1 MGSMGYALRCD
12 GGQSVDLATIDTRGD
27 GGITKEAGKVELDA
41 LAKELGELQELFAAG
56 TDALLIVLQGMDT
69 SGKDG
74 TIRTVLTE
82 MNPSGVHVW
91 SFKVPT
97 AEERAHDF
105 LWRHH
110 LKTPALSSVAVFNR
124 SYYEAVL
131 VELVKGIISPEVAV
145 SRYPHINDF
154 ELLLDQS
161 RTFVVKFFLHISKE
175 SQEER
180 LLARQEEVEKWWK
193 LSLGDWQ
200 ERQRWDDYMAAYR
213 DGNQRNRHCPGR
225 PGMWSLPI
233 ASGIATGGRASAGGD
248 AADPIGKD
256 WLAAL
261 RERGEQELAALK
273 EAGYAATVT
282 SAWPTRRGSLR
293 YRGKPDEWCP

>member
-1 MGSMGYALRCD
+1 MGYALRCD
-12 GGQSVDLATIDTRGD
+12 GSQHVDVAGVDTRSDGD
-27 GGITKEAGKVELDA
+27 IDQKAGKVELDA
-41 LAKELGELQELFAAG
+41 LVKELGELQELLYAAG

-74 TIRTVLTE
+74 TIRAVLSD
-82 MNPSGVHVW
+82 MNVSGIHVW

-110 LKTPALSSVAVFNR
+110 LHTPALSSVAVFNR

-131 VELVKGIISPEVAV
+131 VEVVKGIVTPEVAV

-161 RTFVVKFFLHISKE
+161 RTVVVKFFLHISKE
-175 SQEER
+175 KQEER

-193 LSLGDWQ
+193 LSLDDWQ
-200 ERQRWDDYMAAYR
+200 ERQRWDDYMAAYQAAINATATTWAPWYMIPSDRKWYRNLAVAQVLAETLRPHR
-213 DGNQRNRHCPGR
+213 D
-225 PGMWSLPI
+225 
-233 ASGIATGGRASAGGD
+233 
-248 AADPIGKD
+248 D
-256 WLAAL
+256 WMAAL
-261 RERGEQELAALK
+261 RERGEKELAQLRD
-273 EAGYAATVT
+273 AGYAATVT
-282 SAWPTRRGSLR
+282 SG
-293 YRGKPDEWCP
+293 

>member
-1 MGSMGYALRCD
+1 MGYALRCD
-12 GGQSVDLATIDTRGD
+12 GSRPVDLAAVDTQGD
-27 GGITKEAGKVELDA
+27 GAITKEAGKVELDA
-41 LAKELGELQELFAAG
+41 LTKELGELQELLFAAG

-74 TIRTVLTE
+74 TIRAVLNE

-110 LKTPALSSVAVFNR
+110 LHTPALSSVAVFNR
-124 SYYEAVL
+124 SYYEAVI
-131 VELVKGIISPEVAV
+131 VERVKGIISSEVAD

-161 RTFVVKFFLHISKE
+161 RTFVIKFFLHISE
-175 SQEER
+175 ETQEER

-200 ERQRWDDYMAAYR
+200 ERQRWDDYMAAYQTAINATATAWAPWYVIPSDRKWYRNLAVAQALAETLRPHR
-213 DGNQRNRHCPGR
+213 D
-225 PGMWSLPI
+225 
-233 ASGIATGGRASAGGD
+233 
-248 AADPIGKD
+248 D
-256 WLAAL
+256 WLVAL
-261 RERGEQELAALK
+261 RERGEQELAALRD
-273 EAGYAATVT
+273 AGYAATVT
-282 SAWPTRRGSLR
+282 SP
-293 YRGKPDEWCP
+293 

>member
-1 MGSMGYALRCD
+1 MGYALRCD
-12 GGQSVDLATIDTRGD
+12 GSQAVDLAALDTRGD
-27 GGITKEAGKVELDA
+27 SEISKEAGKVEFEA
-41 LAKELGELQELFAAG
+41 LVKELGELQELLFAAG

-74 TIRTVLTE
+74 TIRAVLND
-82 MNPSGVHVW
+82 MNAAGVHVW

-110 LKTPALSSVAVFNR
+110 LRTPALSSVVVFNR

-131 VELVKGIISPEVAV
+131 VEQVQGIVSPEVAV

-161 RTFVVKFFLHISKE
+161 RTFVAKFFLHISKAE
-175 SQEER
+175 QEGR
-180 LLARQEEVEKWWK
+180 LLARQEEVAKWWK

-200 ERQRWDDYMAAYR
+200 ERQRWDEYMAAYQAAINATATSWAPWYVVPSDR
-213 DGNQRNRHCPGR
+213 KWYRNLAVAQALAEMLR
-225 PGMWSLPI
+225 PH
-233 ASGIATGGRASAGGD
+233 RE
-248 AADPIGKD
+248 D

-261 RERGEQELAALK
+261 RERGERELTALR
-273 EAGYAATVT
+273 EAGYA
-282 SAWPTRRGSLR
+282 SPS
-293 YRGKPDEWCP
+293 

>member
-12 GGQSVDLATIDTRGD
+12 GSQPVDLAAVDTRGD
-27 GGITKEAGKVELDA
+27 NSIAKEVGKAELDA
-41 LAKELGELQELFAAG
+41 LAKELGELQELLFAAG
-56 TDALLIVLQGMDT
+56 TDALLIILQGMDT

-74 TIRTVLTE
+74 TIRDVLNE

-110 LKTPALSSVAVFNR
+110 LHTPALSMVAVFNR

-131 VELVKGIISPEVAV
+131 VELVKGIIPPEVAD
-145 SRYPHINDF
+145 SRYPHIKDF

-161 RTFVVKFFLHISKE
+161 RTFVVKFFLHISEETQK
-175 SQEER
+175 ER

-193 LSLGDWQ
+193 LSLADWQ
-200 ERQRWDDYMAAYR
+200 ERQRWDDYMAAYQTAINATATTCAPWYVIPSDR
-213 DGNQRNRHCPGR
+213 KWYRNLAVAQALAETLR
-225 PGMWSLPI
+225 PHRG
-233 ASGIATGGRASAGGD
+233 
-248 AADPIGKD
+248 D

-261 RERGEQELAALK
+261 RERGKQELAALR
-273 EAGYAATVT
+273 EAGYIASAT
-282 SAWPTRRGSLR
+282 SG
-293 YRGKPDEWCP
+293 

>member
-12 GGQSVDLATIDTRGD
+12 GSQHVDVAGVDTRSDGD
-27 GGITKEAGKVELDA
+27 IDQKAGKVELDA
-41 LAKELGELQELFAAG
+41 LVKELGELQELLYAAG

-74 TIRTVLTE
+74 TIRAVLSD
-82 MNPSGVHVW
+82 MNVSGIHVW

-110 LKTPALSSVAVFNR
+110 LHTPALSSVAVFNR

-131 VELVKGIISPEVAV
+131 VEVVKGIVTPEVAV

-161 RTFVVKFFLHISKE
+161 RILVAKFFLHISKE
-175 SQEER
+175 EQAER

-193 LSLGDWQ
+193 LSLGDWE
-200 ERQRWDDYMAAYR
+200 ERQRWDEYMAAYQAAINATATTWAPWYVIPSDRKWYRNLAVAQVLAETLRPHR
-213 DGNQRNRHCPGR
+213 D
-225 PGMWSLPI
+225 
-233 ASGIATGGRASAGGD
+233 
-248 AADPIGKD
+248 D
-256 WLAAL
+256 WMAAL
-261 RERGEQELAALK
+261 RERGEKELAQLRD
-273 EAGYAATVT
+273 AGYAATVT
-282 SAWPTRRGSLR
+282 SG
-293 YRGKPDEWCP
+293 

>member
-1 MGSMGYALRCD
+1 MGYALRCD
-12 GGQSVDLATIDTRGD
+12 GSQHVDVAGVDTRSDGD
-27 GGITKEAGKVELDA
+27 IDQKAGKVELDA
-41 LAKELGELQELFAAG
+41 LVKELGELQELLYAAG

-74 TIRTVLTE
+74 TIRAVLSD
-82 MNPSGVHVW
+82 MNVSGIHVW

-110 LKTPALSSVAVFNR
+110 LHTPALSSVAVFNR

-131 VELVKGIISPEVAV
+131 VEVVKGIVTPEVAV

-161 RTFVVKFFLHISKE
+161 RTVVVKFFLHISKE
-175 SQEER
+175 KQEER

-193 LSLGDWQ
+193 LSLDDWQ
-200 ERQRWDDYMAAYR
+200 ERQRWDDYMAAYQAAINATATTWAPWYVIPSDRKWYRNLAVAQVLAETLRPHR
-213 DGNQRNRHCPGR
+213 D
-225 PGMWSLPI
+225 
-233 ASGIATGGRASAGGD
+233 
-248 AADPIGKD
+248 D
-256 WLAAL
+256 WMAAL
-261 RERGEQELAALK
+261 RERGEKELAQLRD
-273 EAGYAATVT
+273 AGYAAKVT
-282 SAWPTRRGSLR
+282 SG
-293 YRGKPDEWCP
+293 

>member
-1 MGSMGYALRCD
+1 MGYALRCD
-12 GGQSVDLATIDTRGD
+12 GSQHVDVAGVDTRSDGD
-27 GGITKEAGKVELDA
+27 IDQKAGKVELDA
-41 LAKELGELQELFAAG
+41 LVKELGELQELLYAAG

-74 TIRTVLTE
+74 TIRAVLSD
-82 MNPSGVHVW
+82 MNVSGIHVW

-110 LKTPALSSVAVFNR
+110 LHTPALSSVAVFNR

-131 VELVKGIISPEVAV
+131 VELVKGIVTPEVAV

-161 RTFVVKFFLHISKE
+161 RTVVVKFFLHISKE
-175 SQEER
+175 KQEER

-193 LSLGDWQ
+193 LSLDDWQ
-200 ERQRWDDYMAAYR
+200 ERQRWDDYMAAYQAAINATATTWAPWYVIPSDRKWYRNLAVAQVLAETLRPHR
-213 DGNQRNRHCPGR
+213 D
-225 PGMWSLPI
+225 
-233 ASGIATGGRASAGGD
+233 
-248 AADPIGKD
+248 D
-256 WLAAL
+256 WMAAL
-261 RERGEQELAALK
+261 RERGEKELAQLRD
-273 EAGYAATVT
+273 AGYAATVT
-282 SAWPTRRGSLR
+282 SG
-293 YRGKPDEWCP
+293 

>member
-1 MGSMGYALRCD
+1 MGYALRCD
-12 GGQSVDLATIDTRGD
+12 GSQHVDVAGVDTRSDGD
-27 GGITKEAGKVELDA
+27 IDQKAGKVELDA
-41 LAKELGELQELFAAG
+41 LVKELGELQELLYAAG

-74 TIRTVLTE
+74 TIRAVLSD
-82 MNPSGVHVW
+82 MNVSGIHVW

-110 LKTPALSSVAVFNR
+110 LHTPALSSVAVFNR

-131 VELVKGIISPEVAV
+131 VEVVKGIVTPEVAV

-161 RTFVVKFFLHISKE
+161 RTLVVKFFLHISKE

-200 ERQRWDDYMAAYR
+200 ERQRWDDYMAAYQAAINATATTWAPWYVIPSDRKWYRNLAVAQVLAETLRPHR
-213 DGNQRNRHCPGR
+213 D
-225 PGMWSLPI
+225 
-233 ASGIATGGRASAGGD
+233 
-248 AADPIGKD
+248 D
-256 WLAAL
+256 WMAAL
-261 RERGEQELAALK
+261 RERGEKELAQLRD
-273 EAGYAATVT
+273 AGYAATVT
-282 SAWPTRRGSLR
+282 SG
-293 YRGKPDEWCP
+293 

>member
-12 GGQSVDLATIDTRGD
+12 GSQPVDLAAVDTRGD
-27 GGITKEAGKVELDA
+27 NSIAKEVGKAELDA
-41 LAKELGELQELFAAG
+41 LAKELGELQELLFAAG
-56 TDALLIVLQGMDT
+56 TDALLIILQGMDT

-74 TIRTVLTE
+74 TIRDVLNE

-110 LKTPALSSVAVFNR
+110 LHTPALSMVAVFNR

-131 VELVKGIISPEVAV
+131 VELVKGIIPPEVAD
-145 SRYPHINDF
+145 SRYPHIKDF

-161 RTFVVKFFLHISKE
+161 RTFVVKFFLHISEETQK
-175 SQEER
+175 ER

-193 LSLGDWQ
+193 LSLADWQ
-200 ERQRWDDYMAAYR
+200 ERQRWDDYMAAYQTAINATATTWAPWYVIPSDR
-213 DGNQRNRHCPGR
+213 KWYRNLAVAQALAETLR
-225 PGMWSLPI
+225 PHRG
-233 ASGIATGGRASAGGD
+233 
-248 AADPIGKD
+248 D

-261 RERGEQELAALK
+261 RERGKQELAALR
-273 EAGYAATVT
+273 EAGYIASAT
-282 SAWPTRRGSLR
+282 SG
-293 YRGKPDEWCP
+293 

>member
-1 MGSMGYALRCD
+1 MGYALRCD
-12 GGQSVDLATIDTRGD
+12 GSQPVDLAAVDTRGD
-27 GGITKEAGKVELDA
+27 GDIDKDAGKEELDA
-41 LAKELGELQELFAAG
+41 LVKELGELQELLYAAG

-74 TIRTVLTE
+74 TIRAVL
-82 MNPSGVHVW
+82 NDVNASGVHVW

-97 AEERAHDF
+97 EEERAHDF

-131 VELVKGIISPEVAV
+131 VEVVKGIVTPEVAV

-161 RTFVVKFFLHISKE
+161 RTVVVKFFLHISKE
-175 SQEER
+175 KQEER

-193 LSLGDWQ
+193 LSLDDWQ
-200 ERQRWDDYMAAYR
+200 ERQRWDDYMAAYQAAINATATLWAPWYVVPADRKWYRNLAVAQALAEILRPHR
-213 DGNQRNRHCPGR
+213 D
-225 PGMWSLPI
+225 
-233 ASGIATGGRASAGGD
+233 
-248 AADPIGKD
+248 D
-256 WLAAL
+256 WVAAL
-261 RERGEQELAALK
+261 RERGEEELAALRD
-273 EAGYAATVT
+273 AGYAP
-282 SAWPTRRGSLR
+282 SP
-293 YRGKPDEWCP
+293 

>member
-1 MGSMGYALRCD
+1 MGYALRCD
-12 GGQSVDLATIDTRGD
+12 GSQSVDLAAVDTRGD
-27 GGITKEAGKVELDA
+27 DGIAKDVGKMELDA
-41 LAKELGELQELFAAG
+41 LAKELGELQELLFAAG

-74 TIRTVLTE
+74 TIRAVLND
-82 MNPSGVHVW
+82 MNASGVHVW

-110 LKTPALSSVAVFNR
+110 LHTPALSSVAVFNR
-124 SYYEAVL
+124 SYYEAVI

-161 RTFVVKFFLHISKE
+161 RTFVVKFFFHISKE
-175 SQEER
+175 TQKER

-193 LSLGDWQ
+193 LSLADWQ
-200 ERQRWDDYMAAYR
+200 ERQRWDDYMAAYQAAINATATAWAPWYVVPSDRKWYRNLAVAQALAETLRPHR
-213 DGNQRNRHCPGR
+213 D
-225 PGMWSLPI
+225 
-233 ASGIATGGRASAGGD
+233 
-248 AADPIGKD
+248 D

-261 RERGEQELAALK
+261 RERGEQELAALRD
-273 EAGYAATVT
+273 AGYAATVT
-282 SAWPTRRGSLR
+282 SA
-293 YRGKPDEWCP
+293 

>member
-1 MGSMGYALRCD
+1 MGYALRCD
-12 GGQSVDLATIDTRGD
+12 GSQAVDLAAVDTRG
-27 GGITKEAGKVELDA
+27 GGDIVKEAGKGELDA
-41 LAKELGELQELFAAG
+41 LVKELGELQELLFAAG

-74 TIRTVLTE
+74 TIRAVLND

-110 LKTPALSSVAVFNR
+110 LHTPALSSVAVFNR
-124 SYYEAVL
+124 SYYEAVI
-131 VELVKGIISPEVAV
+131 VELVKGIVSPEVAV

-161 RTFVVKFFLHISKE
+161 RTFVAKFFLHISKE
-175 SQEER
+175 TQEER

-200 ERQRWDDYMAAYR
+200 DRQRWDEYIAAYQAAINATATTWAPWYVVPSDR
-213 DGNQRNRHCPGR
+213 KWYRNLAVAQALAEMLR
-225 PGMWSLPI
+225 PH
-233 ASGIATGGRASAGGD
+233 RE
-248 AADPIGKD
+248 D

-261 RERGEQELAALK
+261 RERGEQELVALRD
-273 EAGYAATVT
+273 AGYVP
-282 SAWPTRRGSLR
+282 SP
-293 YRGKPDEWCP
+293 

>member
-1 MGSMGYALRCD
+1 MGYALRCD
-12 GGQSVDLATIDTRGD
+12 GSQSVDLAAVDTRGD
-27 GGITKEAGKVELDA
+27 ADIAKEAGKAELDA
-41 LAKELGELQELFAAG
+41 LTEELGELQELLFAAG

-74 TIRTVLTE
+74 TIRAVLNE

-97 AEERAHDF
+97 EEERAHDF

-110 LKTPALSSVAVFNR
+110 LHTPALSSVAVFNR

-161 RTFVVKFFLHISKE
+161 RTFVVKFFFHISNE
-175 SQEER
+175 TQQER
-180 LLARQEEVEKWWK
+180 LLARQEEVAKWWK
-193 LSLGDWQ
+193 LSLADWQ
-200 ERQRWDDYMAAYR
+200 ERQRWDDYMAAYETAINATATVWAPWYVVPSDRKWYRNLAVAQALAETLRPHR
-213 DGNQRNRHCPGR
+213 D
-225 PGMWSLPI
+225 
-233 ASGIATGGRASAGGD
+233 
-248 AADPIGKD
+248 D

-261 RERGEQELAALK
+261 RERGEQELAALR
-273 EAGYAATVT
+273 EAGYGDAVT
-282 SAWPTRRGSLR
+282 NA
-293 YRGKPDEWCP
+293 

>member
-1 MGSMGYALRCD
+1 
-12 GGQSVDLATIDTRGD
+12 VDLAAVDTRGD
-27 GGITKEAGKVELDA
+27 NSIAKEVGKAELDA
-41 LAKELGELQELFAAG
+41 LAKELGELQELLFAAG

-74 TIRTVLTE
+74 TIRAVLSE

-97 AEERAHDF
+97 EEERAHDF

-110 LKTPALSSVAVFNR
+110 LHTPALSSVAVFNR

-161 RTFVVKFFLHISKE
+161 RTFVVKFFFHISKE
-175 SQEER
+175 TQQER

-193 LSLGDWQ
+193 LSLADWQ
-200 ERQRWDDYMAAYR
+200 ERQRWDHYMAAYEKAINATATVWAPWYVVPSDRKWYRNLAVAQALAETLRPHR
-213 DGNQRNRHCPGR
+213 D
-225 PGMWSLPI
+225 
-233 ASGIATGGRASAGGD
+233 
-248 AADPIGKD
+248 D
-256 WLAAL
+256 WLVAL
-261 RERGEQELAALK
+261 RERGEQELAALR
-273 EAGYAATVT
+273 EAGYGDAVT
-282 SAWPTRRGSLR
+282 NA
-293 YRGKPDEWCP
+293 

>member
-1 MGSMGYALRCD
+1 MGYALRCD
-12 GGQSVDLATIDTRGD
+12 GSQPVDLAAVGTRGD
-27 GGITKEAGKVELDA
+27 DSVDKDAGKLELDA
-41 LAKELGELQELFAAG
+41 LAKELGELQELLFAAG

-74 TIRTVLTE
+74 TVRAVLND

-97 AEERAHDF
+97 ADERAHDF

-110 LKTPALSSVAVFNR
+110 LHTPALSSVTVFNR

-131 VELVKGIISPEVAV
+131 VELVKGIVTPEVAV

-154 ELLLDQS
+154 EHLLDQS
-161 RTFVVKFFLHISKE
+161 QTLVVKFFLHISKE
-175 SQEER
+175 TQEER

-200 ERQRWDDYMAAYR
+200 ERQHWDDYMAAYQAAINATATAWAPWYVVPSDRKWYRNLAVARALAEALRPHR
-213 DGNQRNRHCPGR
+213 D
-225 PGMWSLPI
+225 
-233 ASGIATGGRASAGGD
+233 
-248 AADPIGKD
+248 D
-256 WLAAL
+256 WMGAL
-261 RERGEQELAALK
+261 RERGEQELAALRD
-273 EAGYAATVT
+273 AGYAAAVR
-282 SAWPTRRGSLR
+282 SA
-293 YRGKPDEWCP
+293 